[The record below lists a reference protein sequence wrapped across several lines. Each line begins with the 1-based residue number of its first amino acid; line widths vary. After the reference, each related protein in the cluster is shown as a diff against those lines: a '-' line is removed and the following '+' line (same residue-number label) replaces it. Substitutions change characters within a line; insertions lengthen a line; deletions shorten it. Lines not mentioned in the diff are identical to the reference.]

1 MNVGT
6 IPSPNVINDHN
17 PAYGPPIPKPPPPV
31 AEPQDGKTVNEIL
44 SETIQRLR
52 RDLIESNIK
61 NAKLEEKNKTVTE
74 EKERLRVLVHQQK
87 QRIDRLLSKTTSV
100 AQKKEI
106 VREMLAD
113 TKFTPV
119 KHSIFTSNV
128 P

>member
-1 MNVGT
+1 M
-6 IPSPNVINDHN
+6 
-17 PAYGPPIPKPPPPV
+17 
-31 AEPQDGKTVNEIL
+31 AEPQGGKSVNEIL
-44 SETIQRLR
+44 SDTIQRLR
-52 RDLIESNIK
+52 REQIESNVKI
-61 NAKLEEKNKTVTE
+61 AKLEEKNQKVTE

-87 QRIDRLLSKTTSV
+87 QRIDRLTSKTTSV

-119 KHSIFTSNV
+119 KHSIFTSKV

>member
-17 PAYGPPIPKPPPPV
+17 PAYGPPTPTPPPPV
-31 AEPQDGKTVNEIL
+31 AEPRDGKSVNEIL

-52 RDLIESNIK
+52 RDLIESNVK
-61 NAKLEEKNKTVTE
+61 NEKLEEKNQKVTE

-87 QRIDRLLSKTTSV
+87 QRIDRLTSQATSV